1 MKSNSTTNQLT
12 TNMKKSIFTKELKV
26 IGKVRG
32 VTGKII
38 VTMNHSKTTHTGTNN
53 FTHDDYS
60 KVVTTHRIEGYIGDT
75 RIHDVIHLTEESQV
89 LATVKT
95 IEKSMLERMQI
106 SADNPDQKTFEAQM
120 AALGFGDRP

>member
-1 MKSNSTTNQLT
+1 MN
-12 TNMKKSIFTKELKV
+12 KSIFTKELKV

-60 KVVTTHRIEGYIGDT
+60 KVVTTHRIEGIIGDT
-75 RIHDVIHLTEESQV
+75 RIHDITQLTEESQV
-89 LATVKT
+89 LASVKT
-95 IEKSMLERMQI
+95 IEKSMLERMQT
-106 SADNPDQKTFEAQM
+106 SADNPDQKPFAVQM
-120 AALGFGDRP
+120 KELGFGDW